1 MVPPKSADNETAAS
15 AALIEDILNLKVE
28 NPNGPYQ
35 LEGYRLSQSV
45 GYLLKRSFNMLSGA
59 IDKQLLPY
67 DLTHPQF
74 AILMLLSEQS
84 CSTAANLARES
95 SGDTGAITRMIDR
108 LEAKALIRRERS
120 TEDRRVINIVLTDFG
135 KLVVEKMPVIAINVL
150 NDHLQH
156 FDADE
161 ITTLKRLLNK
171 LLDQPQASAG
181 CNTADHDSADIDSAG
196 HKEST

>member
-74 AILMLLSEQS
+74 AILMLLSEQN

-181 CNTADHDSADIDSAG
+181 CNTADHASADIDSAG